1 MKLSNWARQQGISY
15 KTAWRLWKAGKLP
28 VPAEQ
33 LATGTVIL
41 HTAPAKEPA
50 GVALYARVSSGDQKA
65 DLHRQLSRLAEFS
78 AKHGFRLVEAVEE
91 TGSGLN
97 GRRQALLRILRN
109 PKVQVIVVEHRDRL
123 MRFGLEYVEA
133 ALAAQGRRVMVVDG
147 SERTED
153 MVRDLHEVM
162 VSLCARL
169 YGKRAA
175 KNRAKKAIEAM
186 QCESC

>member
-1 MKLSNWARQQGISY
+1 MKLSAWARQQGISY

-28 VPAEQ
+28 VPAN
-33 LATGTVIL
+33 
-41 HTAPAKEPA
+41 EPA
-50 GVALYARVSSGDQKA
+50 GVALYARVSSADQKA

-78 AKHGFRLVEAVEE
+78 AKHGFRVVEAVQE
-91 TGSGLN
+91 TASGLH
-97 GRRQALLRILRN
+97 GRRKALLRIYRN

-133 ALAAQGRRVMVVDG
+133 TLAAHGRRVMVVDG
-147 SERTED
+147 SEITD
-153 MVRDLHEVM
+153 DIVRDLHEVI
-162 VSLCARL
+162 VSMCARL